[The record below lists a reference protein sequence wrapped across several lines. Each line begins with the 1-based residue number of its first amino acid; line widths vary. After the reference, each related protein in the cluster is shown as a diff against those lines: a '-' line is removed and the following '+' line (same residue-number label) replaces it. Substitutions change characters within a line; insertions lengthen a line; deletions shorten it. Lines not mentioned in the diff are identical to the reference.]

1 MLHLGVK
8 SRGTLPSALPA
19 DKAWSWAFRRKSR
32 VVTLSPAILSC
43 PRLGESH
50 FGERQQR
57 TASGDVVLRRPRRAV
72 EARQNA
78 GKDAARRAPAVR
90 PRAGRQ
96 GLRLTQHLP
105 PSRHP
110 FELWPIRWKRDRML
124 LSLLA
129 FRAERRLHRNPI
141 PRRGS
146 AL

>member
-57 TASGDVVLRRPRRAV
+57 TASGDVVLRRPGRAV
-72 EARQNA
+72 ETRQNA
-78 GKDAARRAPAVR
+78 GKDAARRAVAAG
-90 PRAGRQ
+90 PRRRRQ
-96 GLRLTQHLP
+96 SLCLAQHLP
-105 PSRHP
+105 TSRHP
-110 FELWPIRWKRDRML
+110 AELWPLRWKRDRML
-124 LSLLA
+124 LSRLA
-129 FRAERRLHRNPI
+129 LRAERCLHGDP
-141 PRRGS
+141 
-146 AL
+146 